1 MRATLRRGL
10 CTASQL
16 SHVDGALPKMVD
28 VGAKGETRR
37 SAIAEVAVRFPPDIY
52 AGIFGVRLSP
62 KPNPNP
68 KPSPNL
74 DSRPSL
80 GRNPDP
86 SPNPT
91 PNPDPKEG
99 QALEA
104 AAGPKGPILATST
117 IAAVQAAKK
126 TSDLIPFCHPL
137 PLERCDVQ
145 YERLSPDPNPGVRIQ
160 VTAACSGK
168 TGVEMEALTAASVAA
183 LTIYDMCKAV
193 THDMH
198 IT

>member
-1 MRATLRRGL
+1 
-10 CTASQL
+10 
-16 SHVDGALPKMVD
+16 VDGALPKMVD

-52 AGIFGVRLSP
+52 AGIFG
-62 KPNPNP
+62 
-68 KPSPNL
+68 
-74 DSRPSL
+74 
-80 GRNPDP
+80 
-86 SPNPT
+86 
-91 PNPDPKEG
+91 EG

-198 IT
+198 ITGPSLVEKRGGKSDVDRERLG